1 VDRNDQDKDSQGPL
15 VSDLPDVDELSGT
28 SKDIEGGGSEGESE
42 EVDGEV
48 ENTRENENDKVENG
62 ETVTTEV
69 EVAAEEKEEKKVQ
82 SLSE

>member
-28 SKDIEGGGSEGESE
+28 SKDIEGGGSEGESK

-48 ENTRENENDKVENG
+48 ENIRENENDKVENG
-62 ETVTTEV
+62 EAVTSEV